1 MQLGVFEIEISLP
14 HTALH
19 VGDRVAHHAT
29 KSGLRLG
36 TVHDLLYRRIH
47 QSTVKHGGIVASAA
61 PFGGFGTDRVLHVL
75 DTLAIPLIVER
86 RKMMGRTEPLIVD
99 VLVAALAGVGLHEEP
114 AGNFLSAIDL
124 CRTGKEWPIGAVSL
138 PIHSCGRHRRIL
150 DARLIL
156 PARFTQI
163 TGAYP
168 ESSEHQQT
176 NRAANDRCT
185 NSRPQ

>member
-1 MQLGVFEIEISLP
+1 MQLGVFEIKIPLP

-61 PFGGFGTDRVLHVL
+61 PFGGFGADRVLHIL

-99 VLVAALAGVGLHEEP
+99 VLVAALAGVGFHEEL
-114 AGNFLSAIDL
+114 AGNFLAAINL
-124 CRTGKEWPIGAVSL
+124 GRTGKEWPIGAVALS
-138 PIHSCGRHRRIL
+138 IHSGRWHGGIL
-150 DARLIL
+150 NASLIL
-156 PARFTQI
+156 PARFTQV
-163 TGAYP
+163 TGA
-168 ESSEHQQT
+168 
-176 NRAANDRCT
+176 RAEAGD
-185 NSRPQ
+185 